1 MIKKYEK
8 PNLYF
13 IKKGFLKL
21 FDGLICILSLGF
33 YWGCYEYQ
41 YTKKQLK

>member
-1 MIKKYEK
+1 MIKKSTK
-8 PNLYF
+8 PNWYF
-13 IKKGFLKL
+13 FKKGFIKL

-33 YWGCYEYQ
+33 YWSDYEYQ